1 MPDINIQSCDGWIYT
16 VDIQVVKCSGTI
28 KAMVAACRS
37 LLDRNSAVPLAK
49 VNAATLFLVL
59 SWAKHHRNDPE
70 NSTDYMNGYIC
81 PWDAEFVNVDYG
93 TLIDLILAAR
103 YLEIQGLFHLICLT
117 VANMIRAKAMNDNRN
132 SIDNE

>member
-1 MPDINIQSCDGWIYT
+1 MPKINIQSSDGVIYT
-16 VDIQVVKCSGTI
+16 VNSRVVKCSGTI
-28 KAMVAACRS
+28 QAMVEACSS
-37 LLDRNSAVPLAK
+37 LQDSNSAVPLAK

-70 NSTDYMNGYIC
+70 NNDDYVNGYIC
-81 PWDAEFVNVDYG
+81 PWDAQFVNVDYG

-117 VANMIRAKAMNDNRN
+117 VANMITAKTTDEN
-132 SIDNE
+132 SFDE